1 MTLDEQVQVLAC
13 ARANGYIESKYI
25 KHDVV
30 HIQSVGEWWIKSG
43 MDNPWV
49 VTDEQFKQW
58 LRDYKLK
65 QLGVI

>member
-1 MTLDEQVQVLAC
+1 MTLDEQIIAC
-13 ARANGYIESKYI
+13 ARENGYIESKYI

-49 VTDEQFKQW
+49 VN
-58 LRDYKLK
+58 
-65 QLGVI
+65 